1 MQREDLQILLEENLR
16 EVEWRLFDVE
26 GLSKSTIAILKTP
39 LADYLETLSIMN
51 KNERFETITSSGKI
65 RLVRERIKSNS

>member
-1 MQREDLQILLEENLR
+1 MQREHLQILLEENLR

-26 GLSKSTIAILKTP
+26 GLSKSTIAILQTP
-39 LADYLETLSIMN
+39 LADYPETLSIMN